1 MSHLK
6 DCICGKKVS
15 SKHLRRHQKSCKEF
29 TVFEKTKDLATTNQ
43 QIKQHLDHQDNKITK
58 LELEILQKEEIIRK
72 QQEIIEKQQE
82 IIQKLEEEHLNSGYN
97 YIIQTR
103 ESQRMK
109 ENVYKI
115 GRTKCIQKRF
125 KQYPKGSKLIYS
137 RKSSD
142 DKISECLLKRNFANI
157 FRQRKDYGSEYFE
170 GEIQNMKIEF
180 DNILDNFV

>member
-1 MSHLK
+1 MPHLK
-6 DCICGKKVS
+6 ECLCGYRPGPNSGGNLSRHRKK
-15 SKHLRRHQKSCKEF
+15 CKEF
-29 TVFEKTKDLATTNQ
+29 KVFEKTRDLKRENEHQA
-43 QIKQHLDHQDNKITK
+43 IKFSK
-58 LELEILQKEEIIRK
+58 LELEMLQKEEIIRK
-72 QQEIIEKQQE
+72 QGEIIRKQEE
-82 IIQKLEEEHLNSGYN
+82 IIRKQEEELNLKYGNSGYN

-142 DKISECLLKRNFANI
+142 DKMSECLLKRNFANV

-170 GEIQNMKIEF
+170 GEIQNMKTEF

>member
-6 DCICGKKVS
+6 DCICGYRPGPNSGGNLSRHRKK
-15 SKHLRRHQKSCKEF
+15 CKEF
-29 TVFEKTKDLATTNQ
+29 KVFVKSTTPNIYLQQ
-43 QIKQHLDHQDNKITK
+43 QIDQQNIKIAQMEKSKKQCYEEQIAQKNSKIA
-58 LELEILQKEEIIRK
+58 ELEEIIRK
-72 QQEIIEKQQE
+72 LQEELNLKYG
-82 IIQKLEEEHLNSGYN
+82 NSGYN

-142 DKISECLLKRNFANI
+142 DKMSECLLKRNFANI

-170 GEIQNMKIEF
+170 GEIQNMKTEF
-180 DNILDNFV
+180 

>member
-6 DCICGKKVS
+6 DCICGKKVLS
-15 SKHLRRHQKSCKEF
+15 NHFRRHQKSCKEF

-43 QIKQHLDHQDNKITK
+43 QIKQHIDHQDNKITK

-72 QQEIIEKQQE
+72 QGEIIRKLQE
-82 IIQKLEEEHLNSGYN
+82 ELNLKYGNSGYN

-142 DKISECLLKRNFANI
+142 DKMSECLLKRNFANV
-157 FRQRKDYGSEYFE
+157 FRQRKDYGLEYFE
-170 GEIQNMKIEF
+170 GEIRNMKIEF
-180 DNILDNFV
+180 DNILDNFI